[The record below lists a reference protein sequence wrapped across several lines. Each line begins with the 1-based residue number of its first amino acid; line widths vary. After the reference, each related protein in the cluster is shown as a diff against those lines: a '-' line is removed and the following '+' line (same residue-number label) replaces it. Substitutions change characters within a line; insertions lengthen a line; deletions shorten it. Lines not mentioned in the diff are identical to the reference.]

1 MITNYKK
8 KDKAV
13 ITTVYLTYT
22 YIAFIYENKITYFF
36 TLYLLYSW
44 ILEKK
49 DRSFFFIG
57 FESRF
62 IEVEQVGVTTVMNVK
77 DDIGWETNMYH
88 FIITYIL
95 KILFMSNWEKH
106 NK

>member
-1 MITNYKK
+1 
-8 KDKAV
+8 
-13 ITTVYLTYT
+13 
-22 YIAFIYENKITYFF
+22 
-36 TLYLLYSW
+36 
-44 ILEKK
+44 
-49 DRSFFFIG
+49 
-57 FESRF
+57 
-62 IEVEQVGVTTVMNVK
+62 MNVK

>member
-36 TLYLLYSW
+36 ILYLLYSW
-44 ILEKK
+44 ILEEK
-49 DRSFFFIG
+49 DRFFFSL
-57 FESRF
+57 ELNLAVLKSSR
-62 IEVEQVGVTTVMNVK
+62 
-77 DDIGWETNMYH
+77 
-88 FIITYIL
+88 
-95 KILFMSNWEKH
+95 
-106 NK
+106 